1 MKDYWRHVP
10 TLFGKEA
17 LFEKAAFHMTDDIEL
32 CRMILSVVI
41 GWRKWYDSSTVNIV
55 LRIRHE
61 YTGTT
66 TGIFG

>member
-1 MKDYWRHVP
+1 MCP
-10 TLFGKEA
+10 SLFRKEA
-17 LFEKAAFHMTDDIEL
+17 MFEKIAFHATDDIEL